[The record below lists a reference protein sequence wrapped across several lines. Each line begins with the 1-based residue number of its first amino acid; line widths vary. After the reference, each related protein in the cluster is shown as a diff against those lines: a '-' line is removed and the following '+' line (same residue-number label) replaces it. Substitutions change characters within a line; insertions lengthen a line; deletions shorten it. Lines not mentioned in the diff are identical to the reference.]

1 MIEAFIVLLIGSVLI
16 VILNNLPEKGHA
28 PKKAE
33 NSVKKMFESF
43 HEHEHEDGDKESD
56 VDNTETSAENEKEE
70 LIRKADKLL
79 SQNKLKEAEKI
90 YIEVLKIDEKDVSSY
105 KGLGQI
111 CFKEKDYKDA
121 HEVFEKLTKLVPKDA
136 SNYCNLGMCC
146 YKEDNFSSALKNYE
160 KALSLEKKPNYF
172 KNMGIVQI
180 KLKKYD
186 EASESL
192 IEFLDNDKKDKE
204 VFDLL
209 LSIIGEITDKKK
221 AKKVVS
227 RLQKIDPE
235 NPILKRES
243 SRL

>member
-33 NSVKKMFESF
+33 SSVKKMFESF
-43 HEHEHEDGDKESD
+43 HEHEDADKETIAD
-56 VDNTETSAENEKEE
+56 DAEMSLKDEKEG
-70 LIRKADKLL
+70 LIKKADKLL
-79 SQNKLKEAEKI
+79 SQNRLKEAEKV

-146 YKEDNFSSALKNYE
+146 YKEDNFSAALKNYE
-160 KALSLEKKPNYF
+160 KALSLEKKPSYF

-192 IEFLDNDKKDKE
+192 LEFLDNNRKDKE

-209 LSIIGEITDKKK
+209 LSIVGEITDKKK
-221 AKKVVS
+221 AKKVVAK
-227 RLQKIDPE
+227 LQKIDPE